1 MHMDYR
7 HPMTLDER
15 VAVIAGATGGL
26 GRVVA
31 RALAEEGA
39 SLALLGTDA
48 GRLQAL
54 VDELALPPERCLT
67 AIVDLRDTDATERVV
82 GDLGERLG
90 SVDVLAQLV
99 GGYVGGTPLV
109 DVDRDELSGML
120 DQHVWT
126 TFNLI
131 RSIVPRMKRGGWG
144 RLVAVTSAAVPAPGA
159 GLASYAAT
167 KAAQE
172 TLILSL
178 ARDLAGSGVTA
189 NLLSVK
195 SIDVDHSGKAGWTTP
210 EQIAAAIVWLC
221 SDDAG
226 VVSGARIPL
235 FGG

>member
-1 MHMDYR
+1 MGYR
-7 HPMTLDER
+7 QPMTLEER

-31 RALAEEGA
+31 SALAAEGA
-39 SLALLGTDA
+39 GVVLLGTDP

-54 VDELALPPERCLT
+54 ASELSLSPDRCLT
-67 AIVDLRDTDATERVV
+67 FVVDLRDAKATRQAMAAAFDRF
-82 GDLGERLG
+82 GR
-90 SVDVLAQLV
+90 VDVLTQLV

-109 DVDRDELSGML
+109 DADPDELASML

-126 TFNLI
+126 TFNLV
-131 RSIVPRMKRGGWG
+131 RAVAPQMSAAGWG
-144 RLVAVTSAAVPAPGA
+144 RIVAVTSAAVPAPPTKMA
-159 GLASYAAT
+159 AYAAA

-172 TLILSL
+172 ALLLSL
-178 ARDLAGSGVTA
+178 AKDLGSGVTA
-189 NLLSVK
+189 NLLAVK
-195 SIDVDHSGKAGWTTP
+195 AIDSDHSGKPGWTTP

-221 SDDAG
+221 SDAAG